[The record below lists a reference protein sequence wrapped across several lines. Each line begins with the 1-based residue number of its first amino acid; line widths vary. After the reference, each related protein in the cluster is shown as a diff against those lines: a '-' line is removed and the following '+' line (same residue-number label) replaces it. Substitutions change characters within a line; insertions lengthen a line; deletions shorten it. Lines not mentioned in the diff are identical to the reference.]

1 MEEYTQITLMD
12 WLEWKEDIRKKLAET
27 AGNFVHIGYRL
38 KQIRDSGMYDGAADV
53 FEFAQKE
60 YGLGKSTVSRF
71 IAINEKFSEGGNSL
85 KLKAEYMGLGS
96 SKLSEMLTLPDEE
109 CLLITEK
116 TTVKEIRELKE
127 FIREEKELEKVQP
140 VAETVENVPEK
151 QENVPEKQENVPEKQ
166 ESVQNPVKEAQIERR
181 DDSNLSQL
189 QKLMVSYFE
198 NLPELLNAVIPLV
211 YENKYKDAMELMNP
225 SDNKTFNKG
234 IVFLFMYSWDLGI
247 KYRIMGQA
255 GIFEKNWQEFLLEIY
270 DIYADIYENGGIDI
284 HKEYYSYLYQE
295 KVEETQQN
303 QGVESA
309 VATSQ
314 QTEKTEE
321 KEEKIQDENTIL
333 DMEKVQKDETNGI
346 VPGISTEAAGRSE
359 GIETS
364 NQLPE
369 NDGSVQEESGDLRQM
384 ENQGRETASDNPD
397 SNPNG
402 AGDNGAE
409 PYRES
414 DRAKKVEPVD
424 ITDLAKH
431 NSFQEQVRRSINKI
445 ENKICIP
452 LPDLKSI
459 KSAIEDCEELLGTLK
474 RMEWYYGREKEDE

>member
-1 MEEYTQITLMD
+1 MD
-12 WLEWKEDIRKKLAET
+12 WMEWKEDIRRKLAET

-53 FEFAQKE
+53 FEFAKKE

-85 KLKAEYMGLGS
+85 KLKSEYMGLGS

-109 CLLITEK
+109 CLMITEK

-127 FIREEKELEKVQP
+127 FVRKEKELEKEQP
-140 VAETVENVPEK
+140 VAETVESV
-151 QENVPEKQENVPEKQ
+151 QEQP
-166 ESVQNPVKEAQIERR
+166 ESVQNSTLSEQNIEKTVQKPAE
-181 DDSNLSQL
+181 SENLSQI

-211 YENKYKDAMELMNP
+211 HEDKYKEAMELMNP

-234 IVFLFMYSWDLGI
+234 IVFLFMYSWDLGV

-270 DIYADIYENGGIDI
+270 DIYADIWENGANDV
-284 HKEYYSYLYQE
+284 HKEFYPYLYQE
-295 KVEETQQN
+295 KVVETQKN
-303 QGVESA
+303 QGLESS

-321 KEEKIQDENTIL
+321 KEEVKQHENTVL
-333 DMEKVQKDETNGI
+333 DMEEIPGNEKDDSIPRVSGEIAGESEGI
-346 VPGISTEAAGRSE
+346 VPG
-359 GIETS
+359 
-364 NQLPE
+364 NQLHE
-369 NDGSVQEESGDLRQM
+369 DAGSVQEESGSLRQM
-384 ENQGRETASDNPD
+384 ENERREETKDHSD
-397 SNPNG
+397 SNPNS

-414 DRAKKVEPVD
+414 DGTKEAGVLTILTVPTILTLLNGIEMAIGNRYATIDEINRAIGYCEEALGILKDMAKKCGE
-424 ITDLAKH
+424 
-431 NSFQEQVRRSINKI
+431 
-445 ENKICIP
+445 
-452 LPDLKSI
+452 
-459 KSAIEDCEELLGTLK
+459 
-474 RMEWYYGREKEDE
+474 

>member
-1 MEEYTQITLMD
+1 MD
-12 WLEWKEDIRKKLAET
+12 WMEWKEDIRRKLAET

-140 VAETVENVPEK
+140 VAETVEIVPEK
-151 QENVPEKQENVPEKQ
+151 QEIVPEKQ
-166 ESVQNPVKEAQIERR
+166 ESVQNPVKETQIERR

-234 IVFLFMYSWDLGI
+234 IVFLFMYSWDLGV

-270 DIYADIYENGGIDI
+270 DIYADIWENGANDV
-284 HKEYYSYLYQE
+284 HKEFYPYLYQE
-295 KVEETQQN
+295 KVVETQEN
-303 QGVESA
+303 QDLEGS

-321 KEEKIQDENTIL
+321 KEEVKQHENTVL
-333 DMEKVQKDETNGI
+333 DMEKIPGNEKDDSIPRVSG
-346 VPGISTEAAGRSE
+346 EAAEPFMNLPETDYREDVKAILGSIERNVCIPFQDIE
-359 GIETS
+359 GIETAM
-364 NQLPE
+364 QDCKALME
-369 NDGSVQEESGDLRQM
+369 ILERVKAKYKEESV
-384 ENQGRETASDNPD
+384 T
-397 SNPNG
+397 
-402 AGDNGAE
+402 
-409 PYRES
+409 
-414 DRAKKVEPVD
+414 
-424 ITDLAKH
+424 
-431 NSFQEQVRRSINKI
+431 
-445 ENKICIP
+445 
-452 LPDLKSI
+452 
-459 KSAIEDCEELLGTLK
+459 
-474 RMEWYYGREKEDE
+474 EDE

>member
-1 MEEYTQITLMD
+1 MD

-140 VAETVENVPEK
+140 VAETVESVPE
-151 QENVPEKQENVPEKQ
+151 
-166 ESVQNPVKEAQIERR
+166 QIEAVARR
-181 DDSNLSQL
+181 AENPNLSQI

-234 IVFLFMYSWDLGI
+234 IVFLFMYSWDLGV

-270 DIYADIYENGGIDI
+270 DIYADIYENGGLNI

-295 KVEETQQN
+295 KVEETKQN

-309 VATSQ
+309 IATSQ

-369 NDGSVQEESGDLRQM
+369 NDGSVQEESGSVREM

-397 SNPNG
+397 SNPDS
-402 AGDNGAE
+402 ARDNGAE

-414 DRAKKVEPVD
+414 DRAKEAEAVETETYYGKQIKVRME
-424 ITDLAKH
+424 
-431 NSFQEQVRRSINKI
+431 KI
-445 ENKICIP
+445 ENKTCVP
-452 LPDLKSI
+452 FPDLQSI
-459 KSAIEDCEELLGTLK
+459 KSAIEDCEELLGILK